1 MTQYHQDQRHILILG
16 STGSIGTQT
25 LDIVRLHPEK
35 VRISGLT
42 AGKNWKL
49 LAEQIREFSPDFAV
63 LCDDTCKK
71 EFLEMVGETRTELLF
86 GIEYIAS
93 VVSEPRIDLVI
104 NSLVGFSGFVPTYNA
119 LKSGKLVAL
128 ANKESLVVGGALLRD
143 YLGFE
148 QPRLFPIDSEHS
160 AILQC
165 LVGEPWKSVEKII
178 ITASGGPFRNH
189 TMQQLQQVTV
199 ESALRHPNWSMGAK
213 ITIDSSTL
221 MNKGLEVMEA
231 YWLFGLTLDKIEA
244 VIHPQ
249 SIIHSMVTFSDGS
262 TKAQLGIPDMRVPI
276 QYALTYPDRW
286 TYDAPRIDWTA
297 SHQWTFEPI
306 DHQRFPCYK
315 LALESLASGEFAP
328 AVLNAAN
335 EVAVSRFLNKEIPY
349 IGISKVVSE
358 ALNAIQPR
366 ELFQVSTIIEVDTMT
381 RKFAHNLK
389 L

>member
-1 MTQYHQDQRHILILG
+1 
-16 STGSIGTQT
+16 
-25 LDIVRLHPEK
+25 
-35 VRISGLT
+35 
-42 AGKNWKL
+42 
-49 LAEQIREFSPDFAV
+49 
-63 LCDDTCKK
+63 
-71 EFLEMVGETRTELLF
+71 
-86 GIEYIAS
+86 
-93 VVSEPRIDLVI
+93 
-104 NSLVGFSGFVPTYNA
+104 
-119 LKSGKLVAL
+119 
-128 ANKESLVVGGALLRD
+128 
-143 YLGFE
+143 
-148 QPRLFPIDSEHS
+148 
-160 AILQC
+160 
-165 LVGEPWKSVEKII
+165 
-178 ITASGGPFRNH
+178 
-189 TMQQLQQVTV
+189 MQQLQQVTV

-213 ITIDSSTL
+213 ITFDSSTL

-381 RKFAHNLK
+381 REFAHNLK